1 MIETTDGNGESKI
14 RKVLFNEISFL
25 VAGIGLISSV
35 MFWVMNPQQQL
46 QLDIVRLQSE
56 VESNETVAA
65 ELSKIKNNDLHEIT
79 VKLLQL
85 EERQIKIMEAIAR
98 LEVLALKK

>member
-1 MIETTDGNGESKI
+1 MIETTNGNGESKI

-25 VAGIGLISSV
+25 IAGIGLISSV

-46 QLDIVRLQSE
+46 QLDIVRLQSQ
-56 VESNETVAA
+56 VESNLTVTA
-65 ELSKIKNNDLHEIT
+65 ELAKIKGNDLHEIN